1 MIPFP
6 KVKSHRL
13 RLRSLEIEK
22 NLDLGGLL
30 NWEVGGFLALE
41 NAAGIDAGQAVG
53 IGDAAAVAR
62 EAACGNEVATLIDRG
77 HFMMNSELAKSA
89 ATAVEECIAGAEH
102 EAADAQLSCAYKGKL
117 EFAVAAGI

>member
-1 MIPFP
+1 M
-6 KVKSHRL
+6 
-13 RLRSLEIEK
+13 
-22 NLDLGGLL
+22 

-53 IGDAAAVAR
+53 IGDTAAVAR

-77 HFMMNSELAKSA
+77 HFMMNSELTKSA

-102 EAADAQLSCAYKGKL
+102 EAADAQLSCAYNGKL
-117 EFAVAAGI
+117 EFAIAAGI